1 MCRTARSCSDACS
14 RDREPVGAA
23 LHSGAQLFRLPCV
36 GAARGG
42 SCVVRGLG
50 DRGVRRRVEGDPDC
64 GMSPVHP
71 MPDMPFPDL
80 IACLKGGEARCEA
93 TYAEYSLLTGK
104 VTTHSIGSSAWF
116 SCLGNSIMPNSL

>member
-1 MCRTARSCSDACS
+1 MVKVRTVCT
-14 RDREPVGAA
+14 EPRGC
-23 LHSGAQLFRLPCV
+23 AQLFRLPCV

-93 TYAEYSLLTGK
+93 TYAEYSAPDRKGHDTLDRIERVVFLFG
-104 VTTHSIGSSAWF
+104 
-116 SCLGNSIMPNSL
+116 